1 MFPVTLSV
9 LEQQQEK
16 ERRAVVVVERQ
27 EDQCNESRD
36 ENLDLW
42 TVNVL
47 ELQVL
52 FQGHAKVIAAREA

>member
-1 MFPVTLSV
+1 MTLSV

-16 ERRAVVVVERQ
+16 ERQAVVVVELQ

-47 ELQVL
+47 ELPVR
-52 FQGHAKVIAAREA
+52 FQGHAKVIAAL